1 MSELRDRDRQLRTLR
16 RLRQLEEDEARAG
29 LAVAESARH
38 ATQEELEARR
48 SRLTDLDAERAA
60 LLTADAPLD
69 PERLARMAADA
80 ERAAD
85 QVDERATHLRICDER
100 CGLERDRVVGAVRQR
115 HVVERVESRHDAETK
130 RVADGKQQQS
140 LLDGWNETQEDDRG

>member
-1 MSELRDRDRQLRTLR
+1 MSELHDRERQLRTLR

-29 LAVAESARH
+29 LATAVAARH
-38 ATQEELEARR
+38 ATQEELEDRR
-48 SRLTDLDAERAA
+48 ERLTELDAQRQAMLNDA
-60 LLTADAPLD
+60 APLD
-69 PERLARMAADA
+69 PERLAHMAQDA

-115 HVVERVESRHDAETK
+115 HVVERVEARHETQAR
-130 RVADGKQQQS
+130 RVEDGKQQQT
-140 LLDGWNETQEDDRG
+140 LLDGWNETQGDDHG